1 MSYSENDAKLSQ
13 CINDF
18 AAHVEQYAKTSEDK
32 LIMASAMLAVVKAI
46 YIDHAMD
53 GKIAE
58 TVFEKQL
65 EDVFH
70 FNLVKPT
77 LH

>member
-13 CINDF
+13 GINDF
-18 AAHVEQYAKTSEDK
+18 AAHVVQYAKTSEDK

-46 YIDHAMD
+46 YIDHALD

-65 EDVFH
+65 EDVFQI
-70 FNLVKPT
+70 NLVKPT

>member
-13 CINDF
+13 GINDF
-18 AAHVEQYAKTSEDK
+18 AAHVEQYAKTSDDK

-46 YIDHAMD
+46 YLEHSLD
-53 GKIAE
+53 GQIAE
-58 TVFEKQL
+58 SVFEKQL
-65 EDVFH
+65 IDVFQ

>member
-13 CINDF
+13 GINDF
-18 AAHVEQYAKTSEDK
+18 AAHVEKYAKTSEDK